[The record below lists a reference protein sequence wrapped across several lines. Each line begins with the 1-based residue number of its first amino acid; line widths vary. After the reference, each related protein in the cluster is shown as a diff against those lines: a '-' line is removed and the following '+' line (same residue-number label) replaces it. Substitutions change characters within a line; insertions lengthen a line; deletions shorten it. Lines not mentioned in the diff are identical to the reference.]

1 MKGVKDMPYCQVDDN
16 TEIYYQEF
24 GSGDRYVFCS
34 QIDHEY
40 TAFSFERELA
50 RRGFHVF
57 LLTDRGFGRS
67 THTQENYGLGWYDRF
82 ADDVVAFADKVGADR
97 FVYSGASH
105 GSGVGWHLCLRHPER
120 LICFF
125 ASVAGPLSP
134 EGVPVEGV
142 LGGNTVSEEKE
153 PDAPAFCSLPD
164 FFYIPT
170 DDPAIIE
177 RRRLCKEADK
187 ALRASDDYEKIFESP
202 ETMRINFGP
211 AMLFTRTEEN
221 LKEALKK
228 IQTPVL
234 MLGGTEDVISR
245 PDLMIRTAE
254 CLPHCKLII
263 HSGFGHVLDIYE
275 DLADDAVRFYEN
287 LISTGRYYAPVD
299 NTPIEETK

>member
-1 MKGVKDMPYCQVDDN
+1 M
-16 TEIYYQEF
+16 
-24 GSGDRYVFCS
+24 
-34 QIDHEY
+34 
-40 TAFSFERELA
+40 
-50 RRGFHVF
+50 
-57 LLTDRGFGRS
+57 
-67 THTQENYGLGWYDRF
+67 
-82 ADDVVAFADKVGADR
+82 VAFADKVGAEK

-142 LGGNTVSEEKE
+142 LSGNTVPAEKD

-164 FFYIPT
+164 FFYGAT
-170 DDPAIIE
+170 DDPAILE
-177 RRRLCKEADK
+177 RRRICREADR
-187 ALRASDDYEKIFESP
+187 ALRASEGYEEIFES
-202 ETMRINFGP
+202 EQTQRINFGP
-211 AMLFTRTEEN
+211 AMLFTRTEEG
-221 LKEALKK
+221 LRQALKT

-254 CLPHCKLII
+254 CLPHCKLVI

-287 LISTGRYYAPVD
+287 LISTGRYYTSVD
-299 NTPIEETK
+299 NTPIKETS